1 MQISTDSLSS
11 APSQNRPVDFG
22 RSAGLSIVFYIL
34 SDKEDVSETL
44 GNLLIETGVGR
55 VRETWEIAH
64 DTKIVQWII
73 NHEDEDKQATEAW
86 GELCK
91 RVKDAY
97 DKKDQLKS
105 IWTDLNQQR
114 SEKDSKLLGYTL
126 LFLAE
131 HPLDQLGDKEASLF
145 AIKEAIKY
153 LFERTADY
161 KIKSYESSKDSGG
174 QIHLIGKPDVLHI
187 SSYRAMIYVNY
198 SPKEEQKSFVKKVL
212 VGGNAKIIYYDLTLH
227 KAYYQRFQYEIQRKN
242 LENIADS
249 LTKAAEYVIDC
260 KSEHRKDD
268 VKDKIERISEVATRI
283 QIIAYMLYKFQDSI
297 KQQQFNFRN
306 ISSYYQLEG
315 ITSHHEKELE
325 EILFNLELLIG
336 RCDRLCLTT
345 SAATG
350 LASNRQSKFEEKGN
364 QKRDKLVATI
374 GVAMA
379 IPQLVDSSA
388 ALSIIQFLVALLR
401 LLEPQIPFGLS
412 AWLLFRF
419 PILAFLNQNKDMFD
433 RLAGLALQV
442 VLILFFAWILR
453 KYIDMQQG
461 E

>member
-1 MQISTDSLSS
+1 MQISTDSLSFT
-11 APSQNRPVDFG
+11 PSQHRPVDFFG

-34 SDKEDVSETL
+34 SEKEDVSETL
-44 GNLLIETGVGR
+44 RNLLIETGVGR
-55 VRETWEIAH
+55 VIKTWEIAH

-145 AIKEAIKY
+145 AVKEAIKR
-153 LFERTADY
+153 LFERIDYY
-161 KIKSYESSKDSGG
+161 KIKPYESSKDSGG
-174 QIHLIGKPDVLHI
+174 QIHLIGKPDVQRI

-198 SPKEEQKSFVKKVL
+198 SPKEEQENFVKKVL
-212 VGGNAKIIYYDLTLH
+212 VGRSAKIIIYDLTLH
-227 KAYYQRFQYEIQRKN
+227 KAYYQRFQYETERKN
-242 LENIADS
+242 LEKIADS
-249 LTKAAEYVIDC
+249 LKKAAEYVISC
-260 KSEHRKDD
+260 THENRKD
-268 VKDKIERISEVATRI
+268 VQNKIEHISEVATRI

-297 KQQQFNFRN
+297 KQQQFNFRKF
-306 ISSYYQLEG
+306 SSYYQLEG
-315 ITSHHEKELE
+315 ITSHHKKELE
-325 EILFNLELLIG
+325 EMLFDLKLLIE
-336 RCDRLCLTT
+336 RCDRLCSTT

-350 LASNRQSKFEEKGN
+350 LASNRHLKFEEKEN
-364 QKRDKLVATI
+364 QQRDKLLATL

-442 VLILFFAWILR
+442 ALILFFAWILR
-453 KYIDMQQG
+453 KYIDKQQG